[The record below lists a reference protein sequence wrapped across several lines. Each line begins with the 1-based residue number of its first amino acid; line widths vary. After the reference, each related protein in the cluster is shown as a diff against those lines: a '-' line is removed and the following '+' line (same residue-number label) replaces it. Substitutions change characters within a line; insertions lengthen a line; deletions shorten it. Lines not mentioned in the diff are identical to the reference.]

1 MKSEESTYPFAAPV
15 SVSRIEVSK
24 LSDYLTLTK
33 PRLVS
38 LVLLTT
44 AVGFVVASGPTVSFW
59 GLCHILIGTAL
70 VAGGGASLNQVLERD
85 TDARMERTASRPL
98 AAARIN
104 PRGALVFGVLL
115 VGVGLAYQYQLANPL
130 TALLGFV
137 SATLYVLIYTPLK
150 RRTPWC
156 VAFGAIV
163 GALPPIMGWTAA
175 SGALAWGAAAFF
187 VIMFVWQ
194 LSHFLAIV
202 VIYREQYA
210 NARSAIVRLSD
221 ADGRS
226 AARSILWLNLLLIP
240 LTLLPAFLG
249 LAGEGYTAAAIVLG
263 LTFAA
268 VAMRSKTAMMNSYAR
283 RIFYASLVYLPVL
296 FIIMAIFRRST

>member
-1 MKSEESTYPFAAPV
+1 MKSEQSTYPLAATV

-24 LSDYLTLTK
+24 LPDYLLLTK

-44 AVGFVVASGPTVSFW
+44 VIGFIVASGPTVSFW
-59 GLCHILIGTAL
+59 GILHILLGTAL
-70 VAGGGASLNQVLERD
+70 VAAGGASLNQFLERD

-98 AAARIN
+98 AAARIS
-104 PRGALVFGVLL
+104 PRGAAFFGVLL
-115 VGVGLAYQYQLANPL
+115 IAGGLVYLYHLCNPL
-130 TALLGFV
+130 TALLGLV
-137 SATLYVLIYTPLK
+137 SAALYVLVYTPLK

-210 NARSAIVRLSD
+210 NARSAIVRLAD
-221 ADGRS
+221 ADGRR
-226 AARSILWLNLLLIP
+226 AAQHILWLNLLLIP
-240 LTLLPAFLG
+240 LTLLPSILG
-249 LAGEGYTAAAIVLG
+249 LAGTGYTVAAVILG
-263 LTFAA
+263 ITFAA
-268 VAMRSKTAMMNSYAR
+268 VAVRSSNTIMKSYAR

-296 FIIMAIFRRST
+296 FIIMAIFRRGI